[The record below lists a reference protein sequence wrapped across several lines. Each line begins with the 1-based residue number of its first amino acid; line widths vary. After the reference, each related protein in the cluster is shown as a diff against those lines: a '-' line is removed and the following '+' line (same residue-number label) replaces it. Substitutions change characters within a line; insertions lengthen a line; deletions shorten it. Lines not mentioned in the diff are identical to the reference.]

1 MIEKHASPTT
11 TIEVITRDT
20 VKTISGAHK
29 ALEDVLFELNNDE
42 HVYLYGPAGSG
53 KTTLAEQAATALDK
67 DFYKSGAILSKHE
80 LIGFVDAGGA
90 YHTTA
95 FRTAFETG
103 ALFLFDE
110 MDASAPEA
118 ILALNDAMSNGS
130 YTFPDSPIAL
140 KKGDGFLAIGCANTI
155 GKGATREYI
164 GRAPLDGASRN
175 RFAKLEIG
183 YDEQLELRL
192 GREAFKQYGGAD
204 DARQLFDTVY
214 SEIKAVRKHIAKRK
228 LSIILSPRDTI
239 RCAKSMAG
247 GKTAD
252 DVRDS
257 VIYVEFTDD
266 QRKAAEV

>member
-1 MIEKHASPTT
+1 MIEKHASPTI
-11 TIEVITRDT
+11 TIEVKTGT
-20 VKTISGAHK
+20 KTKTITGAHK
-29 ALEDVLFELNNDE
+29 ALEDILFELNNDE

-103 ALFLFDE
+103 SLFLFDE

-140 KKGDGFLAIGCANTI
+140 KKGEGFLAIGCANTI
-155 GKGATREYI
+155 GKGATREYV

-183 YDEQLELRL
+183 YDEQLERRL
-192 GREAFKQYGGAD
+192 GLEAFKQYGGTES
-204 DARQLFDTVY
+204 DTGIFF
-214 SEIKAVRKHIAKRK
+214 EIYAEILNVRKHIEKRK

-239 RCAKSMAG
+239 RCAKTLAG
-247 GKTAD
+247 GKSVKQA
-252 DVRDS
+252 RDN
-257 VIYVEFTDD
+257 VIYCEFTPD
-266 QRKAAEV
+266 QRKAVEA